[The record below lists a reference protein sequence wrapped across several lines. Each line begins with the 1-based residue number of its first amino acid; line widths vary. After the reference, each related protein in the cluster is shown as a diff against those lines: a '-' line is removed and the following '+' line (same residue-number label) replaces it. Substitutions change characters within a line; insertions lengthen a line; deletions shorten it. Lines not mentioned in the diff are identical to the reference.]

1 MNYQAYV
8 THEFDLLTSLL
19 DNKNMKKE
27 LAISIFGTGA
37 DLGRALGMTRQA
49 IAYWPQEL
57 TIRQQDEV
65 IGAAIRLNKISPEK
79 AKELINDERERNE
92 RSQGAPN

>member
-1 MNYQAYV
+1 MTILY
-8 THEFDLLTSLL
+8 SIL
-19 DNKNMKKE
+19 DNKNMKKTI
-27 LAISIFGTGA
+27 AIEIFGSGA
-37 DLGRALGMTRQA
+37 SLARAVGLTRGAVWLWPEDLT
-49 IAYWPQEL
+49 
-57 TIRQQDEV
+57 TRQQDEV